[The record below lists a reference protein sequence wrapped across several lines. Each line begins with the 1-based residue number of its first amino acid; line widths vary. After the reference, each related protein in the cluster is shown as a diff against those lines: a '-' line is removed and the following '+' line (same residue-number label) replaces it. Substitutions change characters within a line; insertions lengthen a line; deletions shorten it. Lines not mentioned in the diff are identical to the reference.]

1 MSLLLD
7 LFPVEYWTNASSSS
21 TADEV
26 TLEQTFRATGSSG
39 RGQMRIKL
47 TWKRHGSLSTANSGM
62 IEPRLRFNE
71 ADLAHILH
79 SVYRNMFQHENA
91 LSLFKDLDMLKIKR
105 SSTLHYHR
113 GSFAVFLH
121 RLRNR
126 VTVNWHDVMNR
137 ILGLIENDST
147 ITMGRNYIQEL
158 YLYLHT
164 LNIYSAQIFTQPG
177 HVVTPAGDG
186 IGRWKDLPKTVC
198 ITLKVPRNKLSA
210 LTGLD
215 STDVGTPIS
224 HCIVQSSSSSIVGRW
239 QNIFSGI
246 QLAFG
251 MISTVGEIHSNEYA
265 IQISEDDLRWQGK
278 SPLVVSFMTPS
289 WLLLLKP
296 QTAIIAFGLQSTP
309 QTCTKFIRSLG
320 FEMNIFET
328 TLGND
333 ECVYISKH
341 PPNLT
346 SIASGHYFS
355 RSEHE
360 SSELAH
366 GEIKTTFS
374 AIVLQPEGRITAL
387 SGRVDLLSERLKHSL
402 RSGCAVKTTQTAPC
416 ALGIAFNGKDAQ
428 ILSSFPVPV
437 CGDRSKTRIARKSSY
452 IEVEAPL
459 HWSVWRSFLAF
470 SPSCIWERT
479 ANVHRVDMR
488 LLPILDRNRHG
499 QLKWLSPH
507 VTGMFSKH
515 ERRLREQSLSVA
527 SAISPDA
534 RVGFKDSLFSLFMHF
549 TGIQGRQSHIFGLDN
564 PTGGGVYVLIFVS
577 CIRLDLGS
585 QTVVLDTGV
594 LPITKSLVPRIARFL
609 SAVTEKGFCSIRV
622 DDEELKLWRQ
632 TLPSFAERCR
642 IWKHHP
648 ACNRD
653 AGYIQHT
660 QDGVND
666 VFCACGRGFLPEDFV
681 PDVPNWADVRGL
693 VTGAAISPIF
703 SVPMI
708 DPPFDGLLNL
718 DPAQGGC
725 TANHLINHLMSFN
738 QPVALLFMQDEW
750 CEMILTLFGIK
761 TLTMRHFTTK

>member
-1 MSLLLD
+1 M
-7 LFPVEYWTNASSSS
+7 
-21 TADEV
+21 
-26 TLEQTFRATGSSG
+26 
-39 RGQMRIKL
+39 
-47 TWKRHGSLSTANSGM
+47 
-62 IEPRLRFNE
+62 
-71 ADLAHILH
+71 
-79 SVYRNMFQHENA
+79 
-91 LSLFKDLDMLKIKR
+91 
-105 SSTLHYHR
+105 
-113 GSFAVFLH
+113 
-121 RLRNR
+121 
-126 VTVNWHDVMNR
+126 
-137 ILGLIENDST
+137 
-147 ITMGRNYIQEL
+147 
-158 YLYLHT
+158 
-164 LNIYSAQIFTQPG
+164 
-177 HVVTPAGDG
+177 
-186 IGRWKDLPKTVC
+186 
-198 ITLKVPRNKLSA
+198 
-210 LTGLD
+210 
-215 STDVGTPIS
+215 
-224 HCIVQSSSSSIVGRW
+224 SSIVGRW

-251 MISTVGEIHSNEYA
+251 IISTVGEIHSNEYA
-265 IQISEDDLRWQGK
+265 IQVSEDDLRWQGK
-278 SPLVVSFMTPS
+278 FPLVVSFMTPS
-289 WLLLLKP
+289 WFLLLEPK
-296 QTAIIAFGLQSTP
+296 TAIIAFGLQSTP
-309 QTCTKFIRSLG
+309 QTCTKFVRSLG

-346 SIASGHYFS
+346 SIASGHCFS
-355 RSEHE
+355 RAEHE
-360 SSELAH
+360 SPGLAH

-387 SGRVDLLSERLKHSL
+387 SGCIDLLSERLKRSL

-416 ALGIAFNGKDAQ
+416 DFEVAFNGEDAQ
-428 ILSSFPVPV
+428 IASSFPVPV
-437 CGDRSKTRIARKSSY
+437 CGERSKIRIARKSCY

-459 HWSVWRSFLAF
+459 HWSVWTSFPVF
-470 SPSCIWERT
+470 SPSCIWGRT
-479 ANVHRVDMR
+479 ANVHHIDMR
-488 LLPILDRNRHG
+488 VLPVLDRNRHD

-507 VTGMFSKH
+507 VAGMFSKH
-515 ERRLREQSLSVA
+515 ERKQREQSLSVV
-527 SAISPDA
+527 SAIPPDA

-564 PTGGGVYVLIFVS
+564 PTGGGVHFLIFVS

-594 LPITKSLVPRIARFL
+594 LPITESLVPRIAKFL

-632 TLPSFAERCR
+632 TLPSFTERCR

-653 AGYIQHT
+653 AGCIQQT
-660 QDGVND
+660 QDDVND

-718 DPAQGGC
+718 DPVQGGC
-725 TANHLINHLMSFN
+725 TVCGKGRSIGGGK
-738 QPVALLFMQDEW
+738 LLK
-750 CEMILTLFGIK
+750 CSACHI
-761 TLTMRHFTTK
+761 TKYCSSNCQKSDWRSHKRICKK